1 MYLTLIPYETSC
13 SDIIGTPE
21 DIQTGE
27 KVSLAEVTTVLQR
40 GQQM

>member
-1 MYLTLIPYETSC
+1 MYLTLIPYEMSC
-13 SDIIGTPE
+13 SDIGTPE

-27 KVSLAEVTTVLQR
+27 KVSFADVTTVLQR